1 MFRVITADPAWK
13 LGDSLPGPK
22 RGAIK
27 HYPTMTVEEICS
39 FPLPP
44 LEPDALLF
52 LWRLASMPE
61 EALQVVRA
69 WGFVPKSEIVWVKK
83 TSGGQRHF
91 GMGRY
96 VRAEHESC
104 IIASRGRGNTLI
116 RDKAVRSVFE
126 AKAGRHS
133 EKPAEFYALVER
145 MVAGPYCELFARQL
159 REGWT
164 SYGDEL
170 RHAAP
175 ALLSASGP

>member
-1 MFRVITADPAWK
+1 
-13 LGDSLPGPK
+13 
-22 RGAIK
+22 
-27 HYPTMTVEEICS
+27 MTVAEICA

-44 LEPDALLF
+44 LETDALLF
-52 LWRLASMPE
+52 LWRVASMQS

-83 TSGGQRHF
+83 TRHGKRHI

-133 EKPAEFYALVER
+133 EKPQEFYGIVER
-145 MVAGPYCELFARQL
+145 MAEGPYCELFSRQL

-170 RHAAP
+170 QHAAP
-175 ALLSASGP
+175 ERSRPVSGRLGTRLL